1 MNGEPLYQ
9 PPMVTKGVPPSAAAK
24 EDRLRAIRAAATVA
38 DKLDAYRKLL
48 GVAP

>member
-9 PPMVTKGVPPSAAAK
+9 LPLTTKGIPPYAAAK
-24 EDRLRAIRAAATVA
+24 EDRLRAIRAAATVS

-48 GVAP
+48 GVTP